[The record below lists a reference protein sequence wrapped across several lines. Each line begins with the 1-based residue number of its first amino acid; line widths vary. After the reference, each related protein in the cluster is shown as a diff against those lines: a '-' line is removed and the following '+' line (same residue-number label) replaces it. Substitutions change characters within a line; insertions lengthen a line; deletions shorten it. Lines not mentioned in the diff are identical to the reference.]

1 MRYLLTTTALFLAG
15 LAAAAVP
22 ATAADEVTYIPKEKV
37 SAAMTKPGVLT
48 KGSNYTVI
56 MSRREEGGQSEV
68 HAADTDTFY
77 VVEGSATFVTGGTV
91 EGGKTT
97 GPGEIRGSGISGGQS
112 RTLSKGDII
121 VIPKGTPHWFKEVPK
136 LVIYYVVKAR

>member
-1 MRYLLTTTALFLAG
+1 MRYLLTTIALFSAG
-15 LAAAAVP
+15 LAA
-22 ATAADEVTYIPKEKV
+22 TAAPAAAADQVTYIPEEKV

-56 MSRREEGGQSEV
+56 MSRREKGGQSEV

-77 VVEGSATFVTGGTV
+77 VIEGSATFVTGGTV

-97 GPGEIRGSGISGGQS
+97 GPGEIRGTGISGGQS

-121 VIPKGTPHWFKEVPK
+121 VIPKGTPHWFKDVPK

>member
-1 MRYLLTTTALFLAG
+1 MRYLFTTMGLLLAG
-15 LAAAAVP
+15 LAVTAVL
-22 ATAADEVTYIPKEKV
+22 ASAADEVTYIPSEKV
-37 SAAMTKPGVLT
+37 SAAMTKPGLLT

-77 VVEGSATFVTGGTV
+77 VIEGSATVVTGGTV
-91 EGGKTT
+91 DGGKTT
-97 GPGEIRGSGISGGQS
+97 GPGEIRGTGISGGNS

>member
-22 ATAADEVTYIPKEKV
+22 AAGADEVTYIPKEKV

-121 VIPKGTPHWFKEVPK
+121 VIPKGTPH
-136 LVIYYVVKAR
+136 

>member
-1 MRYLLTTTALFLAG
+1 MRYLLTTIALFSAG
-15 LAAAAVP
+15 LAA
-22 ATAADEVTYIPKEKV
+22 TAAPAAAADQVTYIPEEKV

-56 MSRREEGGQSEV
+56 MSRREKGGQSEV
-68 HAADTDTFY
+68 HAQDTDTFY
-77 VVEGSATFVTGGTV
+77 VIEGSATFVTGGTV

-97 GPGEIRGSGISGGQS
+97 GPGEIRGTGISGGHS

>member
-1 MRYLLTTTALFLAG
+1 MRYLLTTIALFSAG
-15 LAAAAVP
+15 LAATAVSAA
-22 ATAADEVTYIPKEKV
+22 AADPVTYIPKEKV
-37 SAAMTKPGVLT
+37 SAAMTKPGVIT

-56 MSRREEGGQSEV
+56 MSRREKGGQSEV

-77 VVEGSATFVTGGTV
+77 VIEGSATFVTGGTV

-97 GPGEIRGSGISGGQS
+97 GPGEIRGTGISGGQS

>member
-1 MRYLLTTTALFLAG
+1 MRYLLSTIVLFLAG
-15 LAAAAVP
+15 LTATAGSAA
-22 ATAADEVTYIPKEKV
+22 AADEVTYIPKEKV

-56 MSRREEGGQSEV
+56 MSRRDKGGRSEV

-77 VVEGSATFVTGGTV
+77 VIEGSATFVTGGTV
-91 EGGKTT
+91 EGGETT
-97 GPGEIRGSGISGGQS
+97 APGEIRGTGISGGDS

-121 VIPKGTPHWFKEVPK
+121 VIPKGTPHWFKEVPE

>member
-15 LAAAAVP
+15 LVATAVP
-22 ATAADEVTYIPKEKV
+22 AAAADEVTYIPKEKV

>member
-1 MRYLLTTTALFLAG
+1 MRYLLTTIALFSAG
-15 LAAAAVP
+15 LAA
-22 ATAADEVTYIPKEKV
+22 TAASAAAADQVTYIPKEKV

-56 MSRREEGGQSEV
+56 MSRREKGGQSEV
-68 HAADTDTFY
+68 HAQDTDTFY
-77 VVEGSATFVTGGTV
+77 VIEGSATFVTGGTV
-91 EGGKTT
+91 EGEKTT

>member
-1 MRYLLTTTALFLAG
+1 MRYVLTAIGLFLAG
-15 LAAAAVP
+15 LAATAVL
-22 ATAADEVTYIPKEKV
+22 ATAADEVTYISNEKV
-37 SAAMTKPGVLT
+37 SAAMTTPGVLT

-56 MSRREEGGQSEV
+56 MSRRVKGGSSEV

-77 VVEGSATFVTGGTV
+77 IIEGSATFVTGGTV
-91 EGGKTT
+91 EGEKTT
-97 GPGEIRGSGISGGQS
+97 GPGEIRGTGISGGHS
-112 RTLSKGDII
+112 RTLSKGDVI

>member
-1 MRYLLTTTALFLAG
+1 
-15 LAAAAVP
+15 
-22 ATAADEVTYIPKEKV
+22 
-37 SAAMTKPGVLT
+37 
-48 KGSNYTVI
+48 
-56 MSRREEGGQSEV
+56 MSRREESGQSEV

-77 VVEGSATFVTGGTV
+77 VIEGSATFVTGGTV
-91 EGGKTT
+91 DGGKTT
-97 GPGEIRGSGISGGQS
+97 GPGEIRGTGISGGDS